1 MTRSWPS
8 ALATALLAVAL
19 LCACGRGGGG
29 EHRDASEVSHPA
41 KNPSDF
47 PLYPRS
53 DVVNVV
59 PVDSKQMF
67 AVMRANDPH
76 AQLPD
81 NYRGHVIIAET
92 GATMPQLRSWLA
104 ALQSSPPSGFHDTT
118 SHVTHSSSRG
128 SHSSDG
134 TSRVEFNGD
143 DSAQFENANASRWVY
158 VFTADPRQ
166 IYREM
171 GPVFTLIDGYR
182 AAPDFLRGPIDDTA
196 KQQTGYTVTQML
208 DVKSPAGAVI
218 AELKR
223 LQSSDRRAIL
233 LIDEA
238 KAK

>member
-8 ALATALLAVAL
+8 TLGAVLLAGAL
-19 LCACGRGGGG
+19 LCACGHGGG
-29 EHRDASEVSHPA
+29 EHRNTSEAPRPA

-53 DVVNVV
+53 EVVNVV

-67 AVMRANDPH
+67 AVIRANDPS
-76 AQLPD
+76 ARLPD
-81 NYRGHVIIAET
+81 NYHGHVIIAET
-92 GATMPQLRSWLA
+92 GATMPQLRSWLTT
-104 ALQSSPPSGFHDTT
+104 LQSSPPHGLHDTT
-118 SHVTHSSSRG
+118 SHVTRSSHG
-128 SHSSDG
+128 SHSSRNGNGVDI
-134 TSRVEFNGD
+134 NGD
-143 DSAQFENANASRWVY
+143 DTVQFENADASRWVY

-171 GPVFTLIDGYR
+171 GPVFTLIDGYA
-182 AAPDFLRGPIDDTA
+182 AAPGFLRGPMDDAA
-196 KQQTGYTVTQML
+196 KKQTGYTITQML
-208 DVKSPAGAVI
+208 DPKSPAGAVI

-223 LQSSDRRAIL
+223 LQSTDRRAIL

>member
-1 MTRSWPS
+1 MMKSRPF
-8 ALATALLAVAL
+8 ALGSALLAAVL
-19 LCACGRGGGG
+19 LCACGHGGG
-29 EHRDASEVSHPA
+29 EHRDASEASRPA

-59 PVDSKQMF
+59 PVDSAQMF

-76 AQLPD
+76 AHLPD

-118 SHVTHSSSRG
+118 SHVKHVSSR
-128 SHSSDG
+128 SPDG
-134 TSRVEFNGD
+134 KSRLEFSGD
-143 DSAQFENANASRWVY
+143 DSAQFENASASRWVY

-182 AAPDFLRGPIDDTA
+182 AAPDFLRGPIDDAA